1 MFMFGIVLALLGA
14 LFGLPQFRARLGVDV
29 VQQGTI
35 LALVY
40 VGVLLATPLAGPVI
54 DAFGNKVV
62 MLSSALLVTVS
73 LISFTFAGS
82 FAAAALAGVALGIGG
97 GGLNIAANAL
107 VSDVYGDERGPM
119 LNYLGMFY
127 GVGALFIPLLV
138 ATISTLLSP
147 SQIIVCAVVLSGVCS
162 IAYAAMH
169 FPPPRE
175 AHGLKLRDVASV
187 AASPGVMLFALLL
200 FFQSGDESV
209 ITGWTSSYLG
219 SLGASTRQA
228 SWALTAYLAG
238 VMTGRVAA
246 GRLLARLGKWQLVFA
261 SACAS
266 LLGYAIFISVG
277 TLALMWAA
285 AALVGFCL
293 SAIYPTSLAM
303 IGDRYQRFSASVFSV
318 VFTIA
323 WFGGIVAPWSV
334 GKLAASFGL
343 RAGMA
348 LPLVGR
354 VCVVAL
360 LLALRPHHR
369 TIASPHRT

>member
-1 MFMFGIVLALLGA
+1 MGHVMPSPSPSPLASPRARHFAAACAGMFMFGIVLALLGA

-82 FAAAALAGVALGIGG
+82 FAAAALAGVPLGIGG

-147 SQIIVCAVVLSGVCS
+147 SQIIVCAVVLSGV
-162 IAYAAMH
+162 
-169 FPPPRE
+169 
-175 AHGLKLRDVASV
+175 
-187 AASPGVMLFALLL
+187 
-200 FFQSGDESV
+200 
-209 ITGWTSSYLG
+209 
-219 SLGASTRQA
+219 
-228 SWALTAYLAG
+228 
-238 VMTGRVAA
+238 
-246 GRLLARLGKWQLVFA
+246 
-261 SACAS
+261 
-266 LLGYAIFISVG
+266 
-277 TLALMWAA
+277 
-285 AALVGFCL
+285 
-293 SAIYPTSLAM
+293 
-303 IGDRYQRFSASVFSV
+303 
-318 VFTIA
+318 
-323 WFGGIVAPWSV
+323 
-334 GKLAASFGL
+334 
-343 RAGMA
+343 
-348 LPLVGR
+348 
-354 VCVVAL
+354 
-360 LLALRPHHR
+360 
-369 TIASPHRT
+369 